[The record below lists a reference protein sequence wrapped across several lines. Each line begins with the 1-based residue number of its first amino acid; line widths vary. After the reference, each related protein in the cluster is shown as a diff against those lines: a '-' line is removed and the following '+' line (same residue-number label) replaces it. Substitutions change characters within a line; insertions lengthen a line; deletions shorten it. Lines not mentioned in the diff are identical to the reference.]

1 VETVVAVRPF
11 DIGDLV
17 IPTSVDSDDARDF
30 VEMTRVR
37 NEVRSEAAGCH
48 DLDVTPEELLPS
60 WRAQRFSPKRL
71 LVARVANRVVAR
83 AVAELPPG
91 SPVAWVS
98 VEVLRGFRHHGIG
111 SALYERVEREAV
123 LADRAVLQSYVVQ
136 GVSTSVDRVLAPTG
150 FGSVPRDSD
159 ITRFVLA
166 RGFGLE
172 QVARMS
178 RLHLPADRH
187 TLRRRY
193 AQAIA
198 AAGPDYRIIHW
209 AGRTP
214 ESRLAQVAE
223 LRARLATD
231 APQAGLEPGTAPWTP
246 ERVRAED
253 DILAAGTVHVLTAL
267 AEHVPSGRAAG
278 YTELRAPADLERPV
292 GQGDTIVTQEH
303 RGHRLGIV
311 LKIANLLRL
320 EEARP
325 GHPSVVTFTAEENR
339 NMLQVN
345 DVLGFVPWGYQ
356 SAWKKVLRG

>member
-1 VETVVAVRPF
+1 VEEVAHVRRF
-11 DIGDLV
+11 SIGEAV
-17 IPTSVDSDDARDF
+17 IPVSVDADDAGDF

-37 NEVRSEAAGCH
+37 NEVRAEAAGCH
-48 DLDVTPEELLPS
+48 DLDVSPAELLPS
-60 WRAQRFSPKRL
+60 WRAQEFSPKRL
-71 LVARVANRVVAR
+71 IVARVSGRIVAR
-83 AVAELPPG
+83 AIAELPPG
-91 SPVAWVS
+91 SPVAWVT

-111 SALYERVEREAV
+111 SALYDRMEREAV

-136 GVSTSVDRVLAPTG
+136 GVSTSVDRLLAPTG

-159 ITRFVLA
+159 VTRFLLD
-166 RGFGLE
+166 RGFSLE

-198 AAGPDYRIIHW
+198 AAGPDYRVIHW
-209 AGRTP
+209 TGRTP
-214 ESRLAQVAE
+214 DTRLAQVAE

-253 DILAAGTVHVLTAL
+253 DILEAGPVEVVTAL

-278 YTELRAPADLERPV
+278 YTELRAPRDVSRPV
-292 GQGDTIVTQEH
+292 GQADTIVTQEH

-325 GHPSVVTFTAEENR
+325 GHPSVITFTAEENR

-356 SAWKKVLRG
+356 SAWKKVLR